1 MYQLASF
8 SRLKDIPISPSMYL
22 GTDVRPWTYQRSDG
36 SPAKYL
42 ALGANTY
49 VKEAIKVVE
58 TQKIKFGI
66 NHSSTRRN
74 GRLTPFNNSDYRP
87 ELDMTNACH
96 SQLIQVHQNLI
107 GVARWICE
115 LGRIDILHEVS
126 LLSQY
131 MAQPRKG
138 HLTQLLNIFFY
149 LKHHERSWMVLD
161 PSSFEVE
168 WTPKGEESSQRER
181 ARHIRMLKIL
191 NLITCPYLSVNL

>member
-1 MYQLASF
+1 
-8 SRLKDIPISPSMYL
+8 
-22 GTDVRPWTYQRSDG
+22 
-36 SPAKYL
+36 
-42 ALGANTY
+42 
-49 VKEAIKVVE
+49 
-58 TQKIKFGI
+58 
-66 NHSSTRRN
+66 
-74 GRLTPFNNSDYRP
+74 
-87 ELDMTNACH
+87 MTNACH
-96 SQLIQVHQNLI
+96 SQLIQVYQNLI